1 MIGNLQI
8 FLDADLCF
16 DVKTVTQ
23 TWGHEITW
31 NIGGTCDSINRF
43 ENYREDTQQ
52 CCVQDHDEFVI
63 TCKDSYG
70 DGWHGGY
77 LVINGLKYCED
88 FTTGNEYTEIYRK
101 YELKLSIIFSD
112 Y

>member
-1 MIGNLQI
+1 MQFQF

-23 TWGHEITW
+23 TWGNEITW
-31 NIGGTCDSINRF
+31 NIEGSCDSKDGY
-43 ENYREDTQQ
+43 ENYKEDTQQ
-52 CCVQDHDEFVI
+52 CCVKAHDKFVI

-77 LVINGLKYCED
+77 LVINGKKYCED
-88 FTTGNEYTEIYRK
+88 FSTGKEFLD
-101 YELKLSIIFSD
+101 ELSADDLDGSDEPGLII
-112 Y
+112 